1 MLWLAHNYTRDHV
14 QWVTK
19 DKELAV
25 APLAITECVSTD
37 PGRVQRPD
45 SLSIINL
52 WSRLAKVCEL
62 GIFNTGYHCILT
74 MWL

>member
-1 MLWLAHNYTRDHV
+1 MLWLAHNYTWDHV

-25 APLAITECVSTD
+25 TPLAITESISTD

-45 SLSIINL
+45 ILSTINL
-52 WSRLAKVCEL
+52 
-62 GIFNTGYHCILT
+62 
-74 MWL
+74 